1 MHQNIKKLLT
11 GALIFS
17 FVFMFVGP
25 ALSGGG
31 VTIVGTINDDSQIV
45 DNAGVVYEV
54 ADNDMAEE
62 VMEHVGKKLEV
73 KGTVMEEEGSKMIT
87 ITSYTVLEE

>member
-1 MHQNIKKLLT
+1 MKKLLT
-11 GALIFS
+11 VALIFS
-17 FVFMFVGP
+17 FVFMFAGP

-31 VTIVGTINDDSQIV
+31 VTIVGIINDDSQIV
-45 DNAGVVYEV
+45 DNDGIVYEV
-54 ADNDMAEE
+54 TDNDVAEE